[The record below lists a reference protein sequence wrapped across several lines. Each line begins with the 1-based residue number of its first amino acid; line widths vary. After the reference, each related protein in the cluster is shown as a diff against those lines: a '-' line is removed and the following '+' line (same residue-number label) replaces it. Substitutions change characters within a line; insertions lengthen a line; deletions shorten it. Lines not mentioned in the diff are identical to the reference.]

1 MRKLH
6 ICLDDFAHAGA
17 CFLQLV
23 DPSLVDQL
31 LNVRLLPIQLL
42 QRVVRV
48 LIRLL
53 RTINCAR
60 SFVLVEDSERG

>member
-17 CFLQLV
+17 CFLQLI

-42 QRVVRV
+42 QRVVQY
-48 LIRLL
+48 LIGHLRMSNNLL
-53 RTINCAR
+53 VVR
-60 SFVLVEDSERG
+60 